1 MLLQPVPRVVF
12 QGQAIHQVRVLKSCS
27 LVLRLVG
34 LGMLYE
40 DILPALKRLL
50 QTEWWAPRKS
60 SDSELQEEILVP
72 PVRVPQL
79 MDFLFRSVRAP
90 VIGDAVPAGTAA
102 ASTSLGTVAA

>member
-34 LGMLYE
+34 GGMLNE
-40 DILPALKRLL
+40 DILPALKQLL
-50 QTEWWAPRKS
+50 QTECRAPRKS

-72 PVRVPQL
+72 PVRV
-79 MDFLFRSVRAP
+79 RATDGFCLP
-90 VIGDAVPAGTAA
+90 VGAA
-102 ASTSLGTVAA
+102 TSHR